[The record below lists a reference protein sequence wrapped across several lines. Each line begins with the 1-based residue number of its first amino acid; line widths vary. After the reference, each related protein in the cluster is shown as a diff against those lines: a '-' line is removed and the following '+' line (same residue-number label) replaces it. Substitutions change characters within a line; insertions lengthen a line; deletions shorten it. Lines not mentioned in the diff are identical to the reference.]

1 MNEPRLGI
9 GFHQLGSGFKINHTE
24 GIVDVAKS
32 DSLPWHNITTTY
44 GPLVQWR
51 RGMTDLK
58 VKISGRFTSALA
70 NSDVLV
76 TLPPEAV
83 VGIPITYIQ
92 ASKYTSL
99 VNASAATRL
108 LILESDGRI
117 RNTTGLSYGTGQ
129 YLFADHSVIYN

>member
-1 MNEPRLGI
+1 MNEPRLSI
-9 GFHQLGSGFKINHTE
+9 GLHQLGSGFKINYTE
-24 GIVDVAKS
+24 GIVEVAKS
-32 DSLPWHNITTTY
+32 DSLPWHNITTTS
-44 GPLVQWR
+44 GLLVQWR
-51 RGMTDLK
+51 RGVSDLK

-99 VNASAATRL
+99 INASAATLL